1 MQRARRN
8 GSTHEYSKRMAER
21 ENGRGCGGCGKER
34 VKRVVA
40 RGEWRVGEWS
50 VVSDEGEGGGAD
62 WRFV

>member
-1 MQRARRN
+1 
-8 GSTHEYSKRMAER
+8 MAER